1 MEIPVHKSM
10 AQPSLPAQKAVDR
23 PSKLVLADPDLL
35 KNATRYR
42 VGCGTMKGMPA
53 CITTGNLLRGHAV
66 RDVGVAYCLT
76 VFTAPF
82 L

>member
-10 AQPSLPAQKAVDR
+10 AQPSIPAQMAVDQH
-23 PSKLVLADPDLL
+23 SKLVLADPDLL
-35 KNATRYR
+35 KNPTRYR
-42 VGCGTMKGMPA
+42 AGCGTMRGMPA
-53 CITTGNLLRGHAV
+53 CITTGKLLSGHAI
-66 RDVGVAYCLT
+66 RDASVPYCLT